1 LSILLQNLTDDLAE
15 LGVQVGNLAEMTQ
28 RSRLTMHKRQ
38 QLLAEAQSELFEA
51 RMVEIAGVLNRFPR
65 LLQQMV
71 ASHRKPARLELIG
84 SEVSIDKIIAEKL
97 YDPLLHL
104 VRNAYDH
111 GIEPPEQRA
120 LHGKSET
127 GQLTIRVYHQGN
139 RTKIEVSDD
148 GQGLNWD
155 RIRNRAIDLHL
166 LEAATAH
173 NASEAELAEIMFAPG
188 FSTAEKVNDLSGRGI
203 GLDVVRD
210 RIGALQGTIDV
221 RSVAGKGT
229 TFAMQF
235 PLNLTTT
242 RLMICESEGFV
253 HALRSDA
260 IVQVLIPT
268 PDRIQSQALES
279 ERATNFLRWGEGTD
293 RKLIPIYP
301 VNSLIDYHCPILAD
315 RQDVTNLFP
324 VKAKNSTNALLLL
337 EIDNEQICLEVSRIL
352 VEQELVVKSLGQ
364 TFGLPSYIQG
374 YSVLGDGS
382 LTLALDPIE
391 LLARVRT
398 NAPATQPL
406 AAKKVAALPGNVQA
420 ALAPATD
427 SALPDEVA
435 KTIDQ
440 LNSRSVTQSGRQ
452 LQVLVVDD
460 SLVQRQSLARSLTKA
475 GCQVIQASHGRE
487 GILRLQEHPKV
498 RLVVCDIEM
507 PQMNGFEF
515 LSYCRQDPKLSQIPI
530 VMLTTRGGQKHR
542 DLAMT
547 LGAKNYLTK
556 PQSDRELL
564 DIVAQLAQPSEVGV

>member
-1 LSILLQNLTDDLAE
+1 L
-15 LGVQVGNLAEMTQ
+15 VEMTQ
-28 RSRLTMHKRQ
+28 KSRMTMGKRK
-38 QLLAEAQSELFEA
+38 QLLAEAQSELFAA

-65 LLQQMV
+65 LLQQMI
-71 ASHRKPARLELIG
+71 ASHRKPAQLQLIG

-111 GIEPPEQRA
+111 GIETPEQRA
-120 LHGKSET
+120 AQGKSASGT
-127 GQLTIRVYHQGN
+127 LTIKVYHQGN
-139 RTKIEVSDD
+139 RTRIEVSDD
-148 GQGLNWD
+148 GQGLNWPK
-155 RIRNRAIDLHL
+155 IRQRAIDMHL
-166 LEAATAH
+166 LD
-173 NASEAELAEIMFAPG
+173 ASHTPTEAELAEIMFAPG

-229 TFAMQF
+229 TFVMQF

-242 RLMICESEGFV
+242 RLMICESQGGV
-253 HALRSDA
+253 HALRSEA
-260 IVQVLIPT
+260 ISQVLLPSA
-268 PDRIQSQALES
+268 DRIVSQSLES
-279 ERATNFLRWGEGTD
+279 SQGKANFLRWGDDATQ
-293 RKLIPIYP
+293 KLIPIYP
-301 VNSLIDYHCPILAD
+301 LHSLLDYRCEVVAGEHRAAAS
-315 RQDVTNLFP
+315 LFP
-324 VKAKNSTNALLLL
+324 AKAKNSSTAMLLL
-337 EIDNEQICLEVSRIL
+337 EIDDRQICLEVDRIL

-364 TFGLPSYIQG
+364 TFGLTNYIQG

-382 LTLALDPIE
+382 LTLALDPVE
-391 LLARVRT
+391 LIARVHQST
-398 NAPATQPL
+398 ITTQSIPAKLPTLLPSSQP
-406 AAKKVAALPGNVQA
+406 
-420 ALAPATD
+420 ALAPAID
-427 SALPDEVA
+427 SSLPDEVA
-435 KTIDQ
+435 ST
-440 LNSRSVTQSGRQ
+440 LNALNDRTSAQPGRQ
-452 LQVLVVDD
+452 MQVLVVDD

-487 GILRLQEHPKV
+487 GILRLQEHPRI

-515 LSYCRQDPKLSQIPI
+515 LSYCRKDPKFSQIPI

-556 PQSDRELL
+556 PQSDRDLL
-564 DIVAQLAQPSEVGV
+564 DIIATLNQPSEVGV